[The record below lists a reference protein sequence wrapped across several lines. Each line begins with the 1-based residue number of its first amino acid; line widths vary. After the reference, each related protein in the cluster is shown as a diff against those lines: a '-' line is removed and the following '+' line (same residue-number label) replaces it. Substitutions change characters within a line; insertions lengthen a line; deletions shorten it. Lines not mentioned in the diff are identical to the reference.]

1 MVDHE
6 FMKTLPQ
13 VEIETIHH
21 EADGLY
27 TKEIRLPAGVAF
39 GKHMHNYSHQS
50 FLGKGKVK
58 LIRDDREDIIEAP
71 ACILV
76 EAGVWHTVEALT
88 DVVWFCTHNTDR
100 ADVEELH

>member
-1 MVDHE
+1 MVDLDHG
-6 FMKTLPQ
+6 L
-13 VEIETIHH
+13 EIIHH

-39 GKHMHNYSHQS
+39 GKHIHQYSHQS

-58 LIRDDREDIIEAP
+58 LIRGDREDIIEAP

-76 EAGVWHTVEALT
+76 EAGVEHAIFALT
-88 DVVWFCTHNTDR
+88 DTVWFCTHNTDR
-100 ADVEELH
+100 ADADELYKVTAAD